1 MGLPASTYYYH
12 RSRAGKPDRY
22 ARERELLARVF
33 TENRKAYGYRR
44 VRIALARDHG
54 IRLSGKTV
62 AALMRQE
69 GCICRIRRRKYN
81 SHRGEIGHV
90 APNRLARDFQADAPH
105 MKWVTDVTEFRVAD
119 QKMYLSPVLDL
130 FNGEIIAHAVRPSPA
145 LPLVMDML
153 TDAFKV
159 LKAGE
164 HPVLHSDQGWQYQHR
179 SWVSALQ
186 DRGLIQS
193 MSRKANCYDNA
204 AMESFFGHLK
214 EEFFHHNRFDSIE
227 QFEQGLSRYIHW
239 YNHTRIREKLKGL
252 SPVQYRT
259 QSLHVA

>member
-1 MGLPASTYYYH
+1 
-12 RSRAGKPDRY
+12 
-22 ARERELLARVF
+22 
-33 TENRKAYGYRR
+33 
-44 VRIALARDHG
+44 
-54 IRLSGKTV
+54 
-62 AALMRQE
+62 
-69 GCICRIRRRKYN
+69 
-81 SHRGEIGHV
+81 V

-105 MKWVTDVTEFRVAD
+105 MKWVTDVTEFRIAD

-159 LKAGE
+159 LKPGE

-186 DRGLIQS
+186 DRGLHQS

-214 EEFFHHNRFDSIE
+214 EGRDSANTSI
-227 QFEQGLSRYIHW
+227 GTTTPASGK
-239 YNHTRIREKLKGL
+239 KLKGL

-259 QSLHVA
+259 QSLAVA

>member
-1 MGLPASTYYYH
+1 M
-12 RSRAGKPDRY
+12 
-22 ARERELLARVF
+22 
-33 TENRKAYGYRR
+33 
-44 VRIALARDHG
+44 
-54 IRLSGKTV
+54 

-105 MKWVTDVTEFRVAD
+105 LKWVTDVTEFRVAD

-159 LKAGE
+159 LKPGE
-164 HPVLHSDQGWQYQHR
+164 HPVLH
-179 SWVSALQ
+179 
-186 DRGLIQS
+186 QS

-214 EEFFHHNRFDSIE
+214 EEFFHHDRFDTIE
-227 QFEQGLSRYIHW
+227 QFEQGLSQYIHW
-239 YNHTRIREKLKGL
+239 YNHTRIKEKLKGL